1 MKRWIQKTFRIS
13 SQVLSG
19 LRVLVLSASAGVI
32 VMFTLQYTIDSSRDT
47 SHWVEYFDVQPA
59 REYFEIG
66 EAPKFIS
73 HAIWH
78 YAVFASWPDVM
89 WCLMLDGP
97 ENGEVVRY
105 SLTFETYG
113 EPRKAGMSGFY
124 DDEGNVLE
132 GSSHGFWTWS
142 GALPRYKS
150 NCWLEPKPVINPS
163 PLVYRE
169 IDVPDTR
176 PFFFR

>member
-1 MKRWIQKTFRIS
+1 
-13 SQVLSG
+13 
-19 LRVLVLSASAGVI
+19 
-32 VMFTLQYTIDSSRDT
+32 MFTLQYTIDSSRDT